1 MREREKERE
10 GDGGEKETKT
20 RGEQQIEQK
29 PSETGRF
36 VVARQWLEGIIHRC
50 NRLRAPAQRSKL
62 AWTVSVTRSELRYF
76 EQRIR
81 PHGRS
86 LLFERR
92 VNTRRSLSDR
102 SRHAAQRAR
111 YYPCSHHIGI
121 SFCLFLSPSPLL
133 FLRIT
138 MHDRYSATR
147 RLGPSHFFAYAT
159 C

>member
-1 MREREKERE
+1 MGVRKGGCERMRGRER
-10 GDGGEKETKT
+10 GDCGEKETKT

-62 AWTVSVTRSELRYF
+62 AWTVSVTRAELRYF
-76 EQRIR
+76 ELRIR

-111 YYPCSHHIGI
+111 YYPCSHHL
-121 SFCLFLSPSPLL
+121 SLSPPLSFPL
-133 FLRIT
+133 
-138 MHDRYSATR
+138 S
-147 RLGPSHFFAYAT
+147 SFFF
-159 C
+159 CV